1 MDPTFVRYY
10 DQELR
15 HVRDMGAEFA
25 AAYPGIAS
33 RLGMQGIECADPY
46 VERLLE
52 GFAFMA
58 ARVQMKID
66 AQYPVFTRHLVEM
79 LYPGLLAPLPSMAV
93 VAMRA
98 DAGKGLPASGTRVP
112 RGSMLRARPAHDGGT
127 PCRYRTAHD
136 VHLLPLTLEDARY
149 LGSPAAIASAG
160 LVPPDGTDA
169 RAALRLDF
177 ECTGGQGARTLE
189 VDSLDLF
196 LAGPGDVAAH
206 LYEAMLARGQGFSV
220 LAAGVDVR
228 RDRLSIRPMGF
239 DDDEA
244 LLPQDER
251 SFSGY
256 RLLRE
261 YFACPQRYMF
271 ASLRNL
277 RDALASVEAARF
289 SIVVWLDRADMRLD
303 GAVDASGIR
312 LFCTPAINLFHREAD
327 RIHLLADAHEF
338 HVLADRTRPMDF
350 EVHGV
355 DRVRGYGDA
364 RAPVRTFQPFH
375 GAAEAAWHV
384 PDMAY
389 YSLRRDMRI
398 ASTPARRDGPR
409 SGYAGSEVY
418 LSLVDGRQAPYAGDL
433 RQLGMRLLCTN
444 RDLPLHMPVGQGES
458 DFVLEGDAPVASVR
472 CLVGPTWPRAGL
484 AEEASAW
491 KLLTHLQL
499 DHLSLLGDAGDADA
513 LRELLSLYGGDT
525 DMAARRMVEG
535 LNEARARSVVRR
547 LPFDGPAM
555 YGRGVEVALHCEAA
569 AFAGTGI
576 HLFGAVMARFLSRYV
591 SLNTFCETVVFA
603 QDRTEV
609 ARWTTCPGTRPVL

>member
-10 DQELR
+10 EQELR
-15 HVRDMGAEFA
+15 HVREMGAEFA
-25 AAYPGIAS
+25 AAYPRIAS

-66 AQYPVFTRHLVEM
+66 ARYPVFTRHLVEM

-93 VAMRA
+93 VALGA
-98 DAGKGLPASGTRVP
+98 DAAKGLPAGGSRVA
-112 RGSMLRARPAHDGGT
+112 RGSMLRARPSHDGGT
-127 PCRYRTAHD
+127 PCRFRTAHD
-136 VHLLPLTLEDARY
+136 VRLLPLSLRDARY
-149 LGSPAAIASAG
+149 LASPAAIGSAG
-160 LVPPDGTDA
+160 LVPPNGTGP

-177 ECTGGQGARTLE
+177 ESTGGHRAGTLD

-196 LAGPGDVAAH
+196 LAGPGEVAAR
-206 LYEAMLARGQGFSV
+206 LYEAMLARGQGFSL
-220 LAAGVDVR
+220 LADGVDAH
-228 RDRLSIRPMGF
+228 RDRTSIRPVGF

-277 RDALASVEAARF
+277 GRALSSVAGERF
-289 SIVVWLDRADMRLD
+289 SIVVWLDRADAGLE
-303 GAVDASGIR
+303 GAVDASSIR

-327 RIHLLADAHEF
+327 RIHLHGDAHEF
-338 HVLADRTRPMDF
+338 HVLGDRTRPLDF
-350 EVHGV
+350 EVYGV

-389 YSLRRDMRI
+389 YSLRRETRI
-398 ASTPARRDGPR
+398 VSAPARRDGPR
-409 SGYAGSEVY
+409 SGYPGSEVY
-418 LSLVDGRQAPYAGDL
+418 LSLVDGRQAPYASDL
-433 RQLGMRLLCTN
+433 RQLGMRLLCTH
-444 RDLPLHMPVGQGES
+444 RDLPLHMPVGQGDS
-458 DFVLEGDAPVASVR
+458 DFVLEGDAPVAAVR
-472 CLVGPTWPRAGL
+472 CIVGPTWPRAGL
-484 AEEASAW
+484 AEDASAW

-499 DHLSLLGDAGDADA
+499 DHLSLLGDHGNADA
-513 LRELLSLYGGDT
+513 LRELLSLHGGDGGR
-525 DMAARRMVEG
+525 AARRMVEG
-535 LNEARARSVVRR
+535 LSEARARSVVRR
-547 LPFDGPAM
+547 LPFDGPAV
-555 YGRGVEVALHCEAA
+555 YGRGVEVALHCEAE
-569 AFAGTGI
+569 AFAGTGV

-591 SLNTFCETVVFA
+591 SLNTFCETAVFA
-603 QDRTEV
+603 QDHGEV
-609 ARWTTCPGTRPVL
+609 ARWTTCPGMRPVL